1 MSVLSRESVENEKE
15 IPIPMSERVKI
26 SELKFDQNNPNRLSL
41 AQLERLKASIKRW
54 GDIVPVV
61 TNSELLVADGQQRV
75 TTMLELGMTE
85 CSVIRLPVKDVDR
98 RLLRQVL
105 NKLKGKHNKEL
116 DAAEYLRIIDEGEK
130 DELKALLASVG
141 KKLPI
146 EVDDRDI
153 SFSVPATYEIIV
165 ECKDEAHQKQV
176 FDKLKVEG
184 YKLRILTLQNA
195 GKNPTVSEPKQ

>member
-1 MSVLSRESVENEKE
+1 VSEVEKE

-26 SELKFDQNNPNRLSL
+26 SELKFDQDNPNRMSQ
-41 AQLERLKASIKRW
+41 AQLDRLKASIKKW

-75 TTMLELGMTE
+75 TAMRELGMTE

-116 DAAEYLRIIDEGEK
+116 DSAEYLRILEQGEK
-130 DELKALLASVG
+130 EDLKALLESVG
-141 KKLPI
+141 EELP
-146 EVDDRDI
+146 EDLDDREI
-153 SFSVPATYEIIV
+153 SFTIPETYEIIV
-165 ECKDEAHQKQV
+165 ECRDEADQKRI
-176 FDKLKVEG
+176 FEKLKLEG
-184 YKLRILTLQNA
+184 YKLRILTL
-195 GKNPTVSEPKQ
+195 